1 LDWIHALFSEADSKA
16 VSRND
21 TTTVLFIAGV
31 GRSGST
37 LLDRLLNEVEGY
49 CALGETARFVWQRGL
64 KDNQLCGSGKPFHEA
79 PFWRAVFDDA
89 FGGMDGLDPAAM
101 VRMQQAVSRRR
112 HVPQYLLEPLMTSSL
127 RQALSPYTE
136 RMDALYRAIVNVS
149 GAQVLGDTSKRPLEA
164 YILARLPSVS
174 VSVLH
179 LVRDARAVAHSWQRK
194 KERTEITGET
204 VLMPQLEPL
213 ETARWWVGRNALAHS
228 FQVKQFPYLRVR
240 YEDLVASPGRTIEN
254 IAAFLGLQGERPEFG
269 PEKEVHLGANH
280 MLSGNPMRFD
290 TGSIRVR
297 ADAAWKREMSMAAKR
312 RVTSIAFPFLSG
324 YGYPVWEIISKG
336 KSGS

>member
-1 LDWIHALFSEADSKA
+1 MSQ
-16 VSRND
+16 ND

-64 KDNQLCGSGKPFHEA
+64 KDNQLCGSGKPFREA

-213 ETARWWVGRNALAHS
+213 ETARWWVGRNALTHS

-254 IAAFLGLQGERPEFG
+254 IAAFLELQGERPEFG

-280 MLSGNPMRFD
+280 MLSGNPMRFE

-297 ADAAWKREMSMAAKR
+297 ADAAWKRQMSLAAKR
-312 RVTSIAFPFLSG
+312 RVTYVSLPFLLG
-324 YGYPVWEIISKG
+324 YGYPVREVICRG
-336 KSGS
+336 KDDS